1 MSCYLKFKFI
11 KGNGKIMKWFL
22 YYGIALV
29 VFMVIDLIWLG
40 FIAKD
45 IYSKYLGY
53 LMSDKVNWIA
63 AVVFYLIFI
72 GGILY
77 FVIYP
82 SLLDQNITNL
92 VIRAAFFGFITYA
105 TYDLTNLATIKDW
118 PIQITIIDLIWGTT
132 LSTSVSVISYFIIKL
147 LG

>member
-1 MSCYLKFKFI
+1 MINKG
-11 KGNGKIMKWFL
+11 KGNTMKWLL

-45 IYSKYLGY
+45 LYSKYLGY

-92 VIRAAFFGFITYA
+92 VIRAALFGFITYS

>member
-1 MSCYLKFKFI
+1 
-11 KGNGKIMKWFL
+11 MKWFL

-45 IYSKYLGY
+45 LYSKYLGY
-53 LMSDKVNWIA
+53 LMADKVNWVS

-77 FVIYP
+77 FVLYP
-82 SLLDQNITNL
+82 SFLDKNIINL
-92 VIRAAFFGFITYA
+92 IIRAALFGFITYA

-132 LSTSVSVISYFIIKL
+132 LSTSVSVISYFIINL

>member
-1 MSCYLKFKFI
+1 
-11 KGNGKIMKWFL
+11 MKWFL

-45 IYSKYLGY
+45 LYSKYLGY

-72 GGILY
+72 GGVLY
-77 FVIYP
+77 FVISP

-92 VIRAAFFGFITYA
+92 VIRAALFGFITYA

>member
-1 MSCYLKFKFI
+1 MSFYLKFKFI
-11 KGNGKIMKWFL
+11 KGKGKIMKWLL